1 MTIRHTEKPKKP
13 DIMYAIIH
21 NPSGSEILRCPTST
35 EAEADVRALEHG
47 DRLEREFE
55 ENTYRIV
62 YVS

>member
-1 MTIRHTEKPKKP
+1 
-13 DIMYAIIH
+13 MYAIIH

-47 DRLEREFE
+47 DRLGREFE
-55 ENTYRIV
+55 ENVYRIV